1 MRYFLSR
8 LRAREDAMQIGSSAW
23 CMAGNGYFPAK
34 PIV

>member
-8 LRAREDAMQIGSSAW
+8 LRAREDAMQIGSSTLGT
-23 CMAGNGYFPAK
+23 AGNGYFPAK